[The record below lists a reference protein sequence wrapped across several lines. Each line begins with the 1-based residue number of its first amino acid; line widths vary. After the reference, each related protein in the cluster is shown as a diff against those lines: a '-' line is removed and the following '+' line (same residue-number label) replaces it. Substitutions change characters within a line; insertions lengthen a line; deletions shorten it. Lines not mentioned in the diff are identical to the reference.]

1 MNEKFYINEIE
12 IEGFR
17 GINNEGTPLK
27 LSLKTNKVNS
37 IFAPNGM
44 GKSSVF
50 DSLSYLIRGRIDRLD
65 EMKNNSDNNDYY
77 NNKFHSQKKA
87 TVKVTFTSDNE
98 PKKVYTVEV
107 IKEINGDRKII
118 SNHPSPLQFLDS
130 LNHENL
136 FLDYQSF
143 NSFVLDSPLNRGREF
158 SSLLGLSKLS
168 DIRQSLDTLA
178 RNAENDLNI
187 KVINQ
192 SIIENNKSL
201 DSTKKQLIE
210 YSDRI
215 QVSYFNDEIDFA
227 YLQEQCL
234 KKLKE
239 IPFILSYVNNKK
251 INEIDYDAL
260 VKETHIIEK
269 SDKRDL
275 LSVKMQELTKLK
287 LSEMDSSMLN
297 KELNYLLELIKQ
309 RETLYQKTLG
319 EKFKKLFS
327 AASEVVKQDDW
338 QQDKC
343 PLCETS
349 PVFNGN
355 KTISTHISEHI
366 RGFENIDRITDE
378 LKKRI
383 KEEYLFTAFLKIEN
397 ESLINLAEENK
408 IFSNIRASIDTAYLS
423 VDGITALIKHVNDTL
438 KHYYLKLE
446 KINEEIRTLRAE
458 LPKSLVSVVEII
470 EIIRS
475 IDYLMNVY
483 HNHKNELARLMQEQ
497 KSRTE
502 WKAFIDKA
510 TSDLAKAEGELINNI
525 CIDIEKTASKFFEK
539 IMVTTDVIPKL
550 ERSMEKEHLKL
561 KLSKFF
567 TEASVDA
574 VPLLSESFRNAYA
587 MSIYLAAALRTKS
600 LSRFLILDDVT
611 SSFDSGHQFSLME
624 LLRTEIANSNNPDGL
639 QLIILSHDGLLEKYF
654 DRQSSST
661 PTWHRVNLK
670 GAAPTGLVMANEI
683 HNDRLKGAAL
693 NYIINGNAELAIPL
707 VRQYLEFKL
716 VEIINKLEI
725 LVPLDFSIRDDKKM
739 VSNSLE
745 AIKKAIKLYKKAN
758 SLVITEKQVNDIN
771 TVHVAGIIANWVSH
785 YESAATANFTPAI
798 LKYVINTV
806 DELVDCFMY
815 DCVCGGTTIRKYYK
829 NLSVKACGC

>member
-1 MNEKFYINEIE
+1 MSEKYYINDIE

-17 GINNEGTPLK
+17 GINNEGAPLK

-50 DSLSYLIRGRIDRLD
+50 DSLSFLIRGRIDRID

-98 PKKVYTVEV
+98 PQKVYTVEV
-107 IKEINGDRKII
+107 IKEIDGDRKII
-118 SNHPSPLQFLDS
+118 SNHPSPLEFLES
-130 LNHENL
+130 MNHENL

-143 NSFVLDSPLNRGREF
+143 NSFVLESPLNRGREF
-158 SSLLGLSKLS
+158 SLLLGLSKLS
-168 DIRQSLDTLA
+168 DIRQSLDTLT

-201 DSTKKQLIE
+201 DSTKNQLID

-215 QVSYFNDEIDFA
+215 NVTFINDEIDFA

-275 LSVKMQELTKLK
+275 LSIKMQELTKFK

-297 KELNYLLELIKQ
+297 KELNDLLELVKQ
-309 RETLYQKTLG
+309 RETLYQETLG

-327 AASEVVKQDDW
+327 AASEIVNQDDW

-349 PVFNGN
+349 PVFNG

-366 RGFENIDRITDE
+366 HGFENIDRITDE

-408 IFSNIRASIDTAYLS
+408 IFSKIRASIDTAYLS

-438 KHYYLKLE
+438 KNYYLKLA
-446 KINEEIRTLRAE
+446 KIDEEIRTLRAE
-458 LPKSLVSVVEII
+458 LPESLVSVVEII

-475 IDYLMNVY
+475 IDYLINLY
-483 HNHKNELARLMQEQ
+483 HNYKNELTRLKQEQ
-497 KSRTE
+497 EKRTE
-502 WKAFIDKA
+502 WKIFIDKA
-510 TSDLAKAEGELINNI
+510 ASDLAKAEGKLINSI
-525 CIDIEKTASKFFEK
+525 CSEIEKKASKFFEK
-539 IMVTTDVIPKL
+539 IMVTTDIIPKL

-567 TEASVDA
+567 TETSVDA

-624 LLRTEIANSNNPDGL
+624 LLRTEISNSNNPDGL

-670 GAAPTGLVMANEI
+670 GAAPTGLVMVNEI
-683 HNDRLKGAAL
+683 HNDRLKGTAL

-739 VSNSLE
+739 VSNSLG
-745 AIKKAIKLYKKAN
+745 AIKKAISLYKKAN

-798 LKYVINTV
+798 LKYVINSV

-815 DCVCGGTTIRKYYK
+815 DCVCSGTTIRKYYK
-829 NLSVKACGC
+829 NLSVKACRC